1 MASAADVPLAADSA
15 SVAKPKKSIFNR
27 FLAYFNDANKEKKN
41 KRFDFSVIGGP
52 HYSSDTKFGIGLV
65 AAGLYRSDPA
75 DSLSAPSNVSL
86 FGDVSTVGFYM
97 LGVRGTHKFPRD
109 THRLNYMVYFYS
121 FPCYIWG
128 WGYDMGNQDAN
139 KSKMKRWQAQFK
151 ADWLIRT
158 ADNLFIGPTST
169 STMCAALSSTAST
182 CLAANAPRRSTSVRA

>member
-1 MASAADVPLAADSA
+1 MRPLKAILFLLFTIALQPVRATEPFCFDTTAVAAAPTADVPLAADSA
-15 SVAKPKKSIFNR
+15 SVAKPKKSLFNR

-65 AAGLYRSDPA
+65 AAGLYRSDPT

-109 THRLNYMVYFYS
+109 TH
-121 FPCYIWG
+121 
-128 WGYDMGNQDAN
+128 Q
-139 KSKMKRWQAQFK
+139 
-151 ADWLIRT
+151 
-158 ADNLFIGPTST
+158 IGR
-169 STMCAALSSTAST
+169 AS
-182 CLAANAPRRSTSVRA
+182 CRERV